1 METYNKETVANQNT
15 GSNSNIERSNKSG
28 RVIAGLI
35 VVTVGLIFLARE
47 AGVYI
52 PRWIFSWEVMFIG
65 LGLFI
70 GFRNSFKNMSWLIF
84 IVIGSIFLLDDFFP
98 YSDISDFVWP
108 IVIISAGLF
117 MIFRPSKKNRFRKDR
132 WEAAHVVS
140 ENSSDDF
147 IDSTVV
153 FGGVKKNIISKNFRG
168 GDTTTFFGGTE
179 LNLTQA
185 DVQGKIELDITQVF
199 GGTKLVVPPHWKIQ
213 SEDLVSIF
221 GGVDDKR
228 PMISDLSQVDHSKIL
243 VLKGT
248 CIFGG
253 IDIKSY

>member
-1 METYNKETVANQNT
+1 METYNKETVPNQNT
-15 GSNSNIERSNKSG
+15 GSNSNIETSNKSG
-28 RVIAGLI
+28 RVVAGLI
-35 VVTVGLIFLARE
+35 VVTVGLVFLARE

-70 GFRNSFKNMSWLIF
+70 GFRNSFRNMSWLIF

-108 IVIISAGLF
+108 IVIITVGLL
-117 MIFRPSKKNRFRKDR
+117 MIFKPSKKNRFRKDR
-132 WEAAHVVS
+132 WDSAHFVT

-147 IDSTVV
+147 LDSTVV

-185 DVQGKIELDITQVF
+185 DVQGRIELDITQVF
-199 GGTKLVVPPHWKIQ
+199 GGTKLIVPPHWKVQ

-228 PMISDLSQVDHSKIL
+228 PMVSDLSQVDHSKIL